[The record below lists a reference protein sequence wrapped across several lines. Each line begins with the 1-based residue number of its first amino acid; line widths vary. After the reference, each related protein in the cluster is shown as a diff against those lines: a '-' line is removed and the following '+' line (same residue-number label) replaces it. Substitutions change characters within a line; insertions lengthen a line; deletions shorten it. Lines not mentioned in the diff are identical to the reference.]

1 MAIRI
6 RKAVTLVSHGALL
19 NNEYNIYY
27 ISFKDDRCMGR
38 ILIKKTTLIKFQ
50 IVHLSFLKKKKI
62 MLCGGTRLQ
71 TQLLWG
77 IH

>member
-6 RKAVTLVSHGALL
+6 SKAVTLVSHGVLL

-27 ISFKDDRCMGR
+27 ISFKDNRCMGR

-50 IVHLSFLKKKKI
+50 IVHLFSEKN
-62 MLCGGTRLQ
+62 
-71 TQLLWG
+71 
-77 IH
+77 